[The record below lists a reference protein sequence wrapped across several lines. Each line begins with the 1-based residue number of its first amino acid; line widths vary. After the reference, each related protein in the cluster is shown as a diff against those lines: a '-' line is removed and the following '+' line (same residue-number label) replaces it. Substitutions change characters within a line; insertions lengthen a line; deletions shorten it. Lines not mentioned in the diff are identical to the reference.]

1 MNLKNLTS
9 HQPALS
15 NVLQENHM
23 RVVDNLV
30 IIEQTILLFVVSMIS
45 NILIMRHEF
54 SSDLIFNN
62 NLKLHF
68 RRY

>member
-9 HQPALS
+9 HQPTLS

-23 RVVDNLV
+23 KVVDNLV
-30 IIEQTILLFVVSMIS
+30 IIEQTILIFVVSS

>member
-30 IIEQTILLFVVSMIS
+30 IIEQTILIFVVSMIS

>member
-30 IIEQTILLFVVSMIS
+30 IIEQKLFLSLL
-45 NILIMRHEF
+45 
-54 SSDLIFNN
+54 
-62 NLKLHF
+62 
-68 RRY
+68 

>member
-9 HQPALS
+9 HQPTLS

-30 IIEQTILLFVVSMIS
+30 IIEQTILIFVVSMIS

>member
-30 IIEQTILLFVVSMIS
+30 IIEQTILIFVVSS

>member
-9 HQPALS
+9 HQPTLS

-30 IIEQTILLFVVSMIS
+30 IIEQTILIFVVSS

>member
-23 RVVDNLV
+23 KVVDNLV
-30 IIEQTILLFVVSMIS
+30 IIEQTILIFVVSS

>member
-1 MNLKNLTS
+1 MNLKNLNS

-30 IIEQTILLFVVSMIS
+30 IIEQTILIFVVSMIS